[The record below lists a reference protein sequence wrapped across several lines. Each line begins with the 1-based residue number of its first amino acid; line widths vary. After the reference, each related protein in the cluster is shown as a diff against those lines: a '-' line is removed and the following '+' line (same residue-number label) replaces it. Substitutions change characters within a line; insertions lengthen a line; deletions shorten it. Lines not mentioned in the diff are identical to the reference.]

1 MKPQNRF
8 VNLKKTIKPS
18 HAHEDYASTYED
30 EILNSFNRL
39 IDLIDILSNRF
50 IDWIKRIWI
59 GDKISLGV

>member
-18 HAHEDYASTYED
+18 HAYKDYASTYED

-50 IDWIKRIWI
+50 ID
-59 GDKISLGV
+59 